1 MQRHRRKQLFLNT
14 KILQILHNKVQRYLT
29 ELWRVRMLEQ
39 SYEKTIIKLKRA
51 WELLVYLLIKMK
63 NIKWRSHCTVCL
75 EGYVFDIDATVTFY
89 QYWACYMYMEYK
101 NHWLYQLNYR
111 KKNCHRRDHHKL
123 TFWAP
128 SLNQSPS
135 SSLWRKNSSRNVKF
149 SFTLRRQI
157 CRIFKIFTFK
167 KRLSSSLIT

>member
-1 MQRHRRKQLFLNT
+1 MLAVQRHRRKQLFLNT

-111 KKNCHRRDHHKL
+111 KKIAIAEIITNWRFGHQALIKVPRLHCDERTAVVTSSFHLLYGGKYAE
-123 TFWAP
+123 F
-128 SLNQSPS
+128 SK
-135 SSLWRKNSSRNVKF
+135 SSLS
-149 SFTLRRQI
+149 
-157 CRIFKIFTFK
+157 
-167 KRLSSSLIT
+167 KRG

>member
-1 MQRHRRKQLFLNT
+1 MLAVQGHRRKQLFLNT
-14 KILQILHNKVQRYLT
+14 KILQIVHNKVQRYLT

-89 QYWACYMYMEYK
+89 QYWACYMYMEYT

-111 KKNCHRRDHHKL
+111 KKKL
-123 TFWAP
+123 SSQRSSQIDVLGTK
-128 SLNQSPS
+128 PS
-135 SSLWRKNSSRNVKF
+135 SKSLV
-149 SFTLRRQI
+149 FTVT
-157 CRIFKIFTFK
+157 KE
-167 KRLSSSLIT
+167 